1 MSKASQVELD
11 VSERSRHSKLLLLTL
26 AQYIICRQLKL
37 SYSDVY
43 ELCVPLPYPV
53 FDSKAVAKFDKTTKA
68 LTLTLPVKPQQQQQ
82 QQQQQQPPEVLTAV
96 VEERTDDQATQK
108 DNVNEMQSKKLPGKD
123 HSRWVASHPPSG
135 QTEGLAAEQSDPDL
149 ASYVKRQADLAL
161 QQAKAAAVSTP
172 NPAVSSPPIPPAPAS
187 PAAVGEP
194 GQAGLGF
201 QPSSKY
207 TGSRQGYVFKM
218 DSLGLGYYLDV
229 AGGGNVVPSVPPPPA
244 LLPPATTPPISRGQA
259 EEKMDNEANVVV
271 SACPPIVL
279 RQTRSALALLVQVRY
294 ILKESG

>member
-82 QQQQQQPPEVLTAV
+82 QQQPPEVLAAV

-108 DNVNEMQSKKLPGKD
+108 VNLNEKQSKKLPGKD
-123 HSRWVASHPPSG
+123 HSRWVASHTPPG
-135 QTEGLAAEQSDPDL
+135 QTESLAADQSDPDL

-161 QQAKAAAVSTP
+161 QQAKTAAVSSP
-172 NPAVSSPPIPPAPAS
+172 NPAVSSPPIAPAPAS
-187 PAAVGEP
+187 PAVVGEP
-194 GQAGLGF
+194 GQVGLGF

-229 AGGGNVVPSVPPPPA
+229 VGGGNVEPSVPPPPA